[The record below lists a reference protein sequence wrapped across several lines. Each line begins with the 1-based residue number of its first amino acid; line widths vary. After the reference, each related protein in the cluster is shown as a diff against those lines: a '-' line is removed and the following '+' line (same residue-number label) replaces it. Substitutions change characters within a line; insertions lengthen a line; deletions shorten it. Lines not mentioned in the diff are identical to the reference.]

1 MIILFCITCLDDGIE
16 GGEDSV
22 APSVSIFGE
31 TSREKAERE
40 KQREMERQ
48 RLLDMRH
55 NQMSMNAVLQRLHVM
70 VVTFFQQFYRTTL
83 SGEDLRQLA
92 EEFPVG
98 YDPVKDL
105 RLLPERMRGR
115 FFTQVDAPPETVCVS
130 AVLLVGADIH
140 TYIFVF
146 DFVILQ

>member
-1 MIILFCITCLDDGIE
+1 MIIFCITCLDDGTE

-22 APSVSIFGE
+22 AQSVSVFGE
-31 TSREKAERE
+31 SSREKAERE
-40 KQREMERQ
+40 KQREIERQ
-48 RLLDMRH
+48 RMLDMRH
-55 NQMSMNAVLQRLHVM
+55 NQMSMNAVMQRLHVM

-105 RLLPERMRGR
+105 RLLPERARGR
-115 FFTQVDAPPETVCVS
+115 FFTQVEAPPDTVCLA
-130 AVLLVGADIH
+130 AVVLVGVDIH
-140 TYIFVF
+140 IR
-146 DFVILQ
+146 I